1 MAERADIH
9 TVSRRVQFD
18 SATLFG
24 LGGALA
30 LVAIAIVLG
39 GSAGAFIDLP
49 SILIVIGGTFA
60 VTTICFSFTDVQD
73 TLAAIGSTIVHR
85 GRNPREIAYTMLEL
99 ADFSKKHGV
108 LGLGGAT
115 LASFAGEP
123 FLHKGLAMVIEGLP
137 DKDIAEI
144 LDEDQTASTAQ
155 VYRSAGVLR
164 KAAEVA
170 PAMGLIGTLIGL
182 VHMLGN
188 LGDPKAIGPAMAIAL
203 LTTFYGA
210 VLANMVLNPLASKF
224 ERNAAEEHLI
234 QHLQALGILSVARKE
249 NPRRLE
255 MMLNSALPPDAK
267 VRFFEHAAG

>member
-9 TVSRRVQFD
+9 TVTRRVQFD
-18 SATLFG
+18 SATVLG
-24 LGGALA
+24 LGAGLA
-30 LVAIAIVLG
+30 LVAIAIFLG
-39 GSAGAFIDLP
+39 GSGSAFIDIP
-49 SILIVIGGTFA
+49 SILIVLGGTFA
-60 VTTICFSFTDVQD
+60 VTTIGFSLADV
-73 TLAAIGSTIVHR
+73 THTVAVIGSTIVHR
-85 GRNPREIAYTMLEL
+85 GRNTREVAYTMLEI

-108 LGLGGAT
+108 LGLGGTT
-115 LASFAGEP
+115 LAGFANEP

-144 LDEDQTASTAQ
+144 LDEDQAASTAR
-155 VYRSAGVLR
+155 VYRSAAVLR
-164 KAAEVA
+164 KAAEIA

-255 MMLNSALPPDAK
+255 MMLNSALPPDSK
-267 VRFFEHAAG
+267 VRFFE